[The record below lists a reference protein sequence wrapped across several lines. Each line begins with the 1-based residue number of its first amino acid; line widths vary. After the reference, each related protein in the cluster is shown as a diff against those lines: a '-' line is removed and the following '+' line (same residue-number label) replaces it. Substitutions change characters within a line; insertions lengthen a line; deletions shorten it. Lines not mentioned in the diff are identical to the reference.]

1 MVRSTAVQMVVL
13 GSTKLYMY
21 GRTAVTVL
29 STAVRQQASAA
40 GEAPIP
46 ASHVSHGRHGCE

>member
-29 STAVRQQASAA
+29 STAVRQASAA